1 MASQKNEKVQPSNA
15 KNHASKPKDKKA
27 GKSSATLDRYIYDT
41 TSSVQERMAYQPVD
55 KQYRKDNK
63 ASKKAEAERL
73 EKIINKV

>member
-15 KNHASKPKDKKA
+15 KNQASKPKDKKA
-27 GKSSATLDRYIYDT
+27 GKSSATLDRYIYNT